1 LYLKTILADGANF
14 KVVLMS
20 QRGEMKKIRRNAPC
34 PCGSNKKFKKC
45 HGSLL
50 AQESVRTPPSDS
62 VPLEIVRKRD
72 EIAVKRIQQAGQQG
86 LGKPIMSVEF
96 NGHRFV
102 AVGDELR
109 WSSNWK
115 TFTDFLPDYIKSV
128 FGKDWWLGCISKPKD
143 ELHPILLWATL
154 TFEHQSAIKE
164 SPGEIRTS
172 AATGAM
178 SAYLT
183 LAYDLYLI
191 QHNGTLQSKLVE
203 RLKHPDQFGGARYE
217 VFVAAALTRAGFEI
231 EFENEDDR
239 TTSHCEFIA
248 THKVSNRKFSV
259 EAKHRAG
266 TKFRIGRQLN
276 RALSKNAKHERL
288 VFIDINTPDRSAVGQ
303 SSSELLERVLDDVR
317 PFENTLVGGAQLP
330 QTYLVISNLPH
341 HHHLGSTRYFAGALM
356 EGFRIP
362 DFKYDHGFPTVR
374 AAIESR
380 ERHQPMF
387 DLGKSLQNHSQ
398 IPSTFDGEIPE
409 FAFGEAQLRF
419 LVNQQYLINF
429 NGVERLARLTSATVD
444 EVKQVVHCAY
454 HFEDTDEA
462 AFFSNR
468 LSDAELAIWRKNSDT
483 YFGVVSPSAKPV
495 RDPVELYE
503 FFMSANR
510 NLEKR
515 KLLEFMVGAPDK
527 AALGLLSQA
536 QLLREY
542 CIRLATNAWTHVT
555 NDAQG

>member
-1 LYLKTILADGANF
+1 MTLADVANF
-14 KVVLMS
+14 KVVLIS
-20 QRGEMKKIRRNAPC
+20 QRSEMKKIGRNAPC

-45 HGSLL
+45 HGLL
-50 AQESVRTPPSDS
+50 QAQESVRTPPSDS

-72 EIAVKRIQQAGQQG
+72 EMAVKRIQQAGQQG
-86 LGKPIMSVEF
+86 LGKPIISVEF
-96 NGHRFV
+96 DGHRFV
-102 AVGDELR
+102 AVGNELR

-115 TFTDFLPDYIKSV
+115 TFADFLPDYIKTV
-128 FGKDWWLGCISKPKD
+128 FGKDWWLVWLAKPKD

-154 TFEHQSAIKE
+154 TFEHQSAIKK
-164 SPGEIRTS
+164 SPGEIRAA

-183 LAYDLYLI
+183 LAYDLYCI

-203 RLKHPDQFGGARYE
+203 RLKHLDQFGGARYE

-239 TTSHCEFIA
+239 STSHCEFTA
-248 THKVSNRKFSV
+248 THKESNRKFSV

-266 TKFRIGRQLN
+266 TRFRFGRQLN
-276 RALSKNAKHERL
+276 RALSKHAKHERL
-288 VFIDINTPDRSAVGQ
+288 VFIDINMPDMAEGGQ
-303 SSSELLERVLDDVR
+303 STPELLERVLDDVR
-317 PFENTLVGGAQLP
+317 PFEKTLVGGVQLP

-356 EGFRIP
+356 EGFRTP

-409 FAFGEAQLRF
+409 FAFGEAQRRF
-419 LVNQQYLINF
+419 VVNQQYLITF
-429 NGVERLARLTSATVD
+429 NGIERLARLTSACVD
-444 EVKQVVHCAY
+444 EITQVVHCAY
-454 HFEDTDEA
+454 HFEDTDEVA
-462 AFFSNR
+462 ILPNR
-468 LSDAELAIWRKNSDT
+468 LSDAELAIWRKHPDT
-483 YFGVVSPSAKPV
+483 YFGVASPSAKPV
-495 RDPVELYE
+495 RDPVELYD
-503 FFMSANR
+503 FFISANR

-515 KLLEFMVGAPDK
+515 KLLEFMVGAPDITT
-527 AALGLLSQA
+527 LG
-536 QLLREY
+536 QLNQTQLIKEY
-542 CIRLATNAWTHVT
+542 CIRLATDAWTRAM